1 METPDSPVAD
11 TPETPVAGSD
21 RLPALRSRAYQVP
34 DGKLPLTEFLF
45 DRAGAA
51 SPFGDDL
58 RLPLPVSE
66 LSYVHPDEHAA
77 PQHL

>member
-1 METPDSPVAD
+1 MASHAVSSQQQSDSDDAKLPVVRSKAR
-11 TPETPVAGSD
+11 TVPEGN
-21 RLPALRSRAYQVP
+21 
-34 DGKLPLTEFLF
+34 LPLTEFLF

-58 RLPLPVSE
+58 RFPLPVTD
-66 LSYVHPDEHAA
+66 LSYVHPTADAA